1 MQATPIFLTIF
12 PGMIARIL
20 YPDEVACVV
29 PEICERSCGQT
40 SGCTDFAFPRLVMRL
55 LPQALRGVLLAAVLA
70 ALISSLTSIFNS
82 TSTLITMDLWR
93 FFRKRA
99 GQIELL
105 IVGRCA
111 LRLLTRSLKI
121 YCIRRLE
128 CAANLKINDVT
139 VQCYYL
145 ILAFLQKKS
154 YLNSLLKLLGKKFKN
169 YYTYTL
175 FKIK

>member
-1 MQATPIFLTIF
+1 
-12 PGMIARIL
+12 MIARIL
-20 YPDEVACVV
+20 FPDEVACVV

-93 FFRKRA
+93 YFRKRA

-111 LRLLTRSLKI
+111 LRLITRSLKI
-121 YCIRRLE
+121 YILYTQTRLR
-128 CAANLKINDVT
+128 C
-139 VQCYYL
+139 
-145 ILAFLQKKS
+145 
-154 YLNSLLKLLGKKFKN
+154 KLEN
-169 YYTYTL
+169 
-175 FKIK
+175 

>member
-1 MQATPIFLTIF
+1 MYSVMSFSLLFSYTLCSSGSSMQATPIFLTIF

-20 YPDEVACVV
+20 FTDEVACVV

-40 SGCTDFAFPRLVMRL
+40 SGCTDFAFPRLVMHL

-93 FFRKRA
+93 YFRKRA

-105 IVGRCA
+105 VVGRCA
-111 LRLLTRSLKI
+111 LRLFTHSVKI
-121 YCIRRLE
+121 YEYSIPDSS
-128 CAANLKINDVT
+128 AQQTWK
-139 VQCYYL
+139 L
-145 ILAFLQKKS
+145 IM
-154 YLNSLLKLLGKKFKN
+154 
-169 YYTYTL
+169 
-175 FKIK
+175 